1 MPQPTLVQSDLDLP
15 DRCDVVVIGAGI
27 AGVTTA
33 LELAERG
40 LHVVVCEKGIVA
52 GEQSSRNWGWCR
64 QMGRDPRELPLIQV
78 SLNLW
83 RQMRQR
89 LGEEVGFREC
99 GILYLCE
106 SEKELAARADWM
118 QKNGDL
124 YGLSSSLIDGEEA
137 GRRANITH
145 VNWRGG
151 LYTPDDGRAEPQL
164 AVPAMARAA
173 QRLGVQI
180 FQQCAVRSVD
190 RTAGKISSVITE
202 RGEISCDKVVL
213 AGGVWSRKFC
223 TNIGLR
229 LPQLTV
235 INSVMR
241 TNELDVDVP
250 HSMGG
255 QKFAVRKRLDGGFT
269 IAHKTYS
276 VADIVPDSFKL
287 LPDFF
292 GLMKTDIQDLK
303 LRFGRRFF
311 EEFKSPKHWA
321 ADEVS
326 PFEICRTFDPKPND
340 ALLDEAFASLCQ
352 AIPAFKQAT
361 IAERWAGGID
371 VVPDAVPVIS
381 AVESEPNFYM
391 ATGFSGHGFG
401 LGPAAGK
408 LMAEIVCDETP
419 CVDASPFRFERF

>member
-1 MPQPTLVQSDLDLP
+1 MPQPTLVQSDLELP
-15 DRCDVVVIGAGI
+15 DHCDVVVIGAGI

-40 LHVVVCEKGIVA
+40 LHVAICEKGIVA

-89 LGEEVGFREC
+89 IGDEVGFREC

-106 SEKELAARADWM
+106 TEKELAARSDWM
-118 QKNGDL
+118 QKNGEL
-124 YGLSSSLIDGEEA
+124 YGLSSNLIDGEEA

-180 FQQCAVRSVD
+180 FQQCAVRGID
-190 RTAGKISSVITE
+190 RTAGKISGVITE
-202 RGEISCDKVVL
+202 RGKISCDKVVL
-213 AGGVWSRKFC
+213 AGGMWSRKFC

-235 INSVMR
+235 VNSVMR
-241 TNELDVDVP
+241 TNEFDIDVP

-287 LPDFF
+287 FPDFF
-292 GLMKTDIQDLK
+292 DLMKTDIQDLK

-311 EEFKSPKHWA
+311 EELKTPQHWA
-321 ADEVS
+321 VDEAS
-326 PFEICRTFDPKPND
+326 PFESCRVYDPKPNN

-352 AIPAFKQAT
+352 ALPAFKQAT

-419 CVDASPFRFERF
+419 CVEASPFRFERF

>member
-1 MPQPTLVQSDLDLP
+1 MPQPTLVQSDPNLP
-15 DRCDVVVIGAGI
+15 NRCDVVVIGAGI

-33 LELAERG
+33 LELVERG
-40 LHVVVCEKGIVA
+40 LDVVIFEKGIVA

-83 RQMRQR
+83 QQIRQR
-89 LGEEVGFREC
+89 LGEDVGFREC

-106 SEKELAARADWM
+106 TEKELGSRADWI
-118 QKNGDL
+118 QKNGEA
-124 YGLSSSLIDGEEA
+124 YGLTSSLIDGEEA
-137 GRRANITH
+137 GRRANIPN

-164 AVPAMARAA
+164 AVPAMAKAA
-173 QRLGVQI
+173 QRLGAKI
-180 FQQCAVRSVD
+180 FQECAVRGID
-190 RTAGKISSVITE
+190 RSAGKISGVITE
-202 RGEISCDKVVL
+202 RGEVACDKVVL
-213 AGGVWSRKFC
+213 AGGIWSRKFC
-223 TNIGLR
+223 TNIGIS

-235 INSVMR
+235 VNSVMR
-241 TNELDVDVP
+241 TSELEADVP

-255 QKFAVRKRLDGGFT
+255 KKFAVRKRLDGGYT
-269 IAHKTYS
+269 VAHKTYS
-276 VADIVPDSFKL
+276 VANIVPDSFKL
-287 LPDFF
+287 FGDFF
-292 GLMKTDIQDLK
+292 DLMKTDIQDLK

-311 EEFKSPKHWA
+311 DELNTPKHWSINEA
-321 ADEVS
+321 S
-326 PFEICRTFDPKPND
+326 PFEACRIYDPEPND
-340 ALLDEAFASLCQ
+340 TLLDEAFASLCE
-352 AIPAFKQAT
+352 AIPAFKHAT

-371 VVPDAVPVIS
+371 VVPDAIPIIS
-381 AVESEPNFYM
+381 AVASEPNFYM

-419 CVDASPFRFERF
+419 CVDPSPFRFERF